1 MVKEQEAKW
10 INAKVVVEGANA
22 PTTPAGDRVLTER
35 GIEVIPAI
43 LANSGGVTVSYF
55 EWVQNKS
62 CVTWDA
68 EQVDQALNRH
78 MVMAARRTNLMRQKY
93 NCDMRTA
100 AYIAALENI
109 GKVYQVR
116 GIFP

>member
-1 MVKEQEAKW
+1 
-10 INAKVVVEGANA
+10 
-22 PTTPAGDRVLTER
+22 
-35 GIEVIPAI
+35 
-43 LANSGGVTVSYF
+43 VSYF

-68 EQVDQALNRH
+68 EEVDQALNRH
-78 MVMAARRTNLMRQKY
+78 MVAAARRTTAARQKY

-100 AYIAALENI
+100 SYVAALENI
-109 GKVYQVR
+109 GNVYKVR